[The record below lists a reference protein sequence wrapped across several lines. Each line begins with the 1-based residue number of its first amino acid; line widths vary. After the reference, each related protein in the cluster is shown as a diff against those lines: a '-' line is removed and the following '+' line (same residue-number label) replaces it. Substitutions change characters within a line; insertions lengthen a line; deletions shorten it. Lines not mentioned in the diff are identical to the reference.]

1 MNRNGRQPPF
11 AFPVLAYGFRP
22 FFLLAGLYGWAAMIA
37 WLLVYLGTVPT
48 PESFPPALLHAHEML
63 FGFAAATIAG
73 FFLTAVP
80 GWTGGTPVA
89 GARLLALVLLWA
101 AGRTAMWAADVV
113 PPWLVAL
120 IDLSFLPALAA
131 AVAPTI
137 LRSGAKRNLAFMPV
151 LGLLVAGNALIHLDR
166 LGVTDYAGSL
176 GATLAVDAIAVLIA
190 LVGGRIVPA
199 FTRTALAARGET
211 ASVATRPPIEGAAIG
226 LTLLVALADAAMLP
240 AVAGVAA
247 LAAAVAH
254 ALRMS
259 GWQTRK
265 TLGEPILW
273 VLHLGYAWLAL
284 GFLVKGL
291 AALVV
296 PLPGASAVHGLAVGA
311 IGTMTLAVMSR
322 AALGHTG
329 RALVAPI
336 PVAVAYLLVSAAAL
350 SRVALG
356 LVMPGHYE
364 LAVVIAGALWA
375 GAFGLFFAAFWPVL
389 TRPRV
394 DGAPG

>member
-1 MNRNGRQPPF
+1 MNRNGRQPSL

-37 WLLVYLGTVPT
+37 WLLVYLGTLPA
-48 PESFPPALLHAHEML
+48 PESFAPALLHAHEML

-80 GWTGGTPVA
+80 GWTGGAPVA

-113 PPWLVAL
+113 PPWLVA
-120 IDLSFLPALAA
+120 IVDLSFLPALAA
-131 AVAPTI
+131 AVAPAI

-151 LGLLVAGNALIHLDR
+151 LGLLVAGNALIHFDR

-199 FTRTALAARGET
+199 FTRNALAARGET
-211 ASVATRPPIEGAAIG
+211 APVVTRPPLEGAAIG

-240 AVAGVAA
+240 AVAGLAA

-265 TLGEPILW
+265 TLREPILW
-273 VLHLGYAWLAL
+273 VLHLGYAWL
-284 GFLVKGL
+284 VVGL
-291 AALVV
+291 AAK
-296 PLPGASAVHGLAVGA
+296 AVALLTGVMAEGTALHVLTVGAVGS
-311 IGTMTLAVMSR
+311 MTLGIMTR
-322 AALGHTG
+322 AGLGHTG
-329 RALVAPI
+329 RPLKVAPAI
-336 PVAVAYLLVSAAAL
+336 TAAYLILSFATVVRVLGPLWLPQFYVAVLVTA
-350 SRVALG
+350 G
-356 LVMPGHYE
+356 LAWCV
-364 LAVVIAGALWA
+364 
-375 GAFGLFFAAFWPVL
+375 AFGMYAWTYWPIL
-389 TRPRV
+389 TQPRV
-394 DGAPG
+394 GSDG